1 MLRNLTLLFGYI
13 ICVTLAQILLK
24 TSMNQLAMA
33 RVNLQFFQSVFSSP
47 RVLTGIVLYVL
58 SFIIWLVVLTRMELT
73 FAYPLLSLSVVLV
86 AIISWFF
93 MGETFNVYRLSG
105 MVLTI
110 LGAWLIV
117 KS

>member
-13 ICVTLAQILLK
+13 SCVTLAQILLK
-24 TSMNQLAMA
+24 ISMNQLAMA

-47 RVLTGIVLYVL
+47 RVLIGVVLYAL

-93 MGETFNVYRLSG
+93 MGETFNIYRLFG